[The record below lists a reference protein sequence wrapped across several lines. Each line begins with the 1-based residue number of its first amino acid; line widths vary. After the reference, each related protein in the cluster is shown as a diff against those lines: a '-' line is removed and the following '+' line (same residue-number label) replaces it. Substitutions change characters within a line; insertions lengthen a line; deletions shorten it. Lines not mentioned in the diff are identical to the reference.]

1 MTTLDDL
8 TAAVAAVCELWP
20 GEHVEG
26 TDAGRLVALND
37 ALGRVRRLADAA
49 TVQVAAEISRQS
61 RPELGADSLAKKQG
75 FRNANVLLASELGIA
90 NGEAA
95 RLVEVGEATAPR
107 VLLTG
112 EHAPAKHPH
121 VGEAVAAGRIGMPA
135 ASAIIRMLD
144 RVVMT
149 AGRAATESAERTLVG
164 QAPGL
169 TLDALL
175 KVLARAEAYLDPDGV
190 ALRED
195 EMRAKESLRMREDR
209 DGMLHLTAVFGRER
223 GAPIKAALGG
233 YVAARLAAQRDAGAT
248 RDTVDAGREILGS
261 RHESVDG
268 AAGEAAAPES
278 AGPSGETRFADD
290 IDAHRPSIPQLQAEA
305 LALICEHLAGCKHK
319 DVPVQ
324 GATVVVR
331 LSLEDLE
338 NGTGFALIDGVTTPV
353 SVGTA
358 RRMAADAGIIPCVL
372 GGESEILDWGRQ
384 KRLFTAAQ
392 RLALGERDGGCAG
405 CGAPPAH
412 CKVHHI
418 DWWKRDRGPTDLSN
432 GILLCTSC
440 HHRIHDSGW
449 TIRID
454 GPGLTARVWYI
465 PPPWIDAAQTPRLGA
480 RRRFDYV
487 VAA

>member
-1 MTTLDDL
+1 MSSTLHDL
-8 TAAVAAVCELWP
+8 TAAVATVCELWP

-26 TDAGRLVALND
+26 TDAARLVALND
-37 ALGRVRRLADAA
+37 ALGKVRRLADAA

-121 VGEAVAAGRIGMPA
+121 VGDAVAAGRIGMPA

-149 AGRAATESAERTLVG
+149 AGRAATDAAERTLVD

-169 TLDALL
+169 TPDALL
-175 KVLARAEAYLDPDGV
+175 KVLARAEAHLDPDGV

-195 EMRAKESLRMREDR
+195 EMRSKESLRMREDR
-209 DGMLHLTAVFGRER
+209 DGMLHLTAVFGPER
-223 GAPIKAALGG
+223 GAPIKAALEG
-233 YVAARLAAQRDAGAT
+233 YVTARLSAQRDARVT
-248 RDTVDAGREILGS
+248 RETVDAGREALGS

-268 AAGEAAAPES
+268 AAGEAAPES
-278 AGPSGETRFADD
+278 AGPSGEARFADD
-290 IDAHRPSIPQLQAEA
+290 VDAPRPSIPQLHAEA
-305 LALICEHLAGCKHK
+305 LALICEHLLGCTDK

-331 LSLEDLE
+331 LSLDDLH
-338 NGTGFALIDGVTTPV
+338 NGTGQALIDGLTAPV

-454 GPGLTARVWYI
+454 GPGVTARVWFI

-480 RRRFDYV
+480 RRRFDYI
-487 VAA
+487 AA

>member
-1 MTTLDDL
+1 MTSTLDDL
-8 TAAVAAVCELWP
+8 TAAVAAVCGLWP

-37 ALGRVRRLADAA
+37 ALGKVRRLADAA
-49 TVQVAAEISRQS
+49 TVQVAAEIARQS

-90 NGEAA
+90 NGDAA

-121 VGEAVAAGRIGMPA
+121 VGDAVAAGRVGMPA
-135 ASAIIRMLD
+135 ASSIIRMLD

-149 AGRAATESAERTLVG
+149 AGRAATEAAERMLVD

-209 DGMLHLTAVFGRER
+209 DGMLHLTAVFGPER
-223 GAPIKAALGG
+223 GAPIKAALEG
-233 YVAARLAAQRDAGAT
+233 YVTARLAAQRDAAPRQDAAARGRESAEPDGAS
-248 RDTVDAGREILGS
+248 DGASDGAFEDALFVDDVVDA
-261 RHESVDG
+261 
-268 AAGEAAAPES
+268 P
-278 AGPSGETRFADD
+278 
-290 IDAHRPSIPQLQAEA
+290 RPSIPQLQAEA
-305 LALICEHLAGCKHK
+305 LALICEHVLGCTDR

-331 LSLEDLE
+331 VSLEDLE
-338 NGTGFALIDGVTTPV
+338 TGTGHALIDGITTPV

-372 GGESEILDWGRQ
+372 GGDSEILDWGRQ
-384 KRLFTAAQ
+384 KRLFTPAQ

-405 CGAPPAH
+405 CGAPPSH
-412 CKVHHI
+412 CKVHHL
-418 DWWKRDRGPTDLSN
+418 DWWARDRGPTDLSN

-454 GPGLTARVWYI
+454 GVGVDAPVWFI

-480 RRRFDYV
+480 RRRFDFV
-487 VAA
+487 GA

>member
-1 MTTLDDL
+1 MSTTLDDL
-8 TAAVAAVCELWP
+8 TAAVAAVCGLWP

-26 TDAGRLVALND
+26 TEAGRLVALND
-37 ALGRVRRLADAA
+37 ALGKVRRLADAA
-49 TVQVAAEISRQS
+49 TVRVAAEIARQS
-61 RPELGADSLAKKQG
+61 RPELGADSLARKQG

-112 EHAPAKHPH
+112 EHAPARHPH
-121 VGEAVAAGRIGMPA
+121 VGEAVEAGVIGMPA

-144 RVVMT
+144 RVVTT
-149 AGRAATESAERTLVG
+149 AGRTATDAAEQTLIG

-169 TLDALL
+169 TLDALS

-195 EMRAKESLRMREDR
+195 ELRAKESLRMREDS
-209 DGMLHLTAVFGRER
+209 DGMLHLTAVFGPER
-223 GAPIKAALGG
+223 GAPIKAALEG
-233 YVAARLAAQRDAGAT
+233 YVTARLAAQRDAAAARSGMGESGQSEDAPA
-248 RDTVDAGREILGS
+248 DALFVDDVVDA
-261 RHESVDG
+261 
-268 AAGEAAAPES
+268 P
-278 AGPSGETRFADD
+278 
-290 IDAHRPSIPQLQAEA
+290 RPTIPQLHAEA
-305 LALICEHLAGCKHK
+305 LALICEHLLGCADR

-331 LSLEDLE
+331 LSLDDLE
-338 NGTGFALIDGVTTPV
+338 SGTGYALIDGMTTPV

-358 RRMAADAGIIPCVL
+358 RRMAADTGIIPCVL
-372 GGESEILDWGRQ
+372 GGDSEILDWGRQ
-384 KRLFTAAQ
+384 KRLFTPAQ

-405 CGAPPAH
+405 CGAPPSH
-412 CKVHHI
+412 CKVHHL

-454 GPGLTARVWYI
+454 GAGIAARVWFI

-487 VAA
+487 AA

>member
-1 MTTLDDL
+1 MTSTLDDL
-8 TAAVAAVCELWP
+8 TTAVAAVCELWP

-26 TDAGRLVALND
+26 TEPGRLVALND
-37 ALGRVRRLADAA
+37 ALGKVRRLADAA

-75 FRNANVLLASELGIA
+75 FRNANVLLASELGIG

-149 AGRAATESAERTLVG
+149 AGRAATETAERTLVD

-195 EMRAKESLRMREDR
+195 EMRSKESLRMREDR
-209 DGMLHLTAVFGRER
+209 DGMLHLTAVFGPER
-223 GAPIKAALGG
+223 GAPIKAALEG
-233 YVAARLAAQRDAGAT
+233 YVTARLAAQRDAAAARGSADIDGE
-248 RDTVDAGREILGS
+248 RPDGGRESL
-261 RHESVDG
+261 DG
-268 AAGEAAAPES
+268 ETAAAVGVPT
-278 AGPSGETRFADD
+278 ADARFADD

-305 LALICEHLAGCKHK
+305 LALICEHLVGCKDK
-319 DVPVQ
+319 DIPVH

-338 NGTGFALIDGVTTPV
+338 SGTGFALVDGVTAPV

-372 GGESEILDWGRQ
+372 GGDSEILDWGRQ
-384 KRLFTAAQ
+384 KRLFTASQ

-405 CGAPPAH
+405 CGAPPSH
-412 CKVHHI
+412 CKVHHLE
-418 DWWKRDRGPTDLSN
+418 WWKRDGGPTDLSN

-454 GPGLTARVWYI
+454 GNGVDARVWFI

-480 RRRFDYV
+480 RRKFDYV
-487 VAA
+487 AA